1 MASTVPPAP
10 FCVSYHANSRS
21 SLGKRKSA
29 IFGRKLSP
37 PKYKPTKTPFDRR
50 SAVESQTPQRLS
62 RKRLFVP
69 EITGGLRKLR
79 LTQPENR
86 RRPRIEQK
94 IGQEIGGSH
103 ESFAL

>member
-1 MASTVPPAP
+1 LRELPREFAFKPRKKKKCDLRQKT
-10 FCVSYHANSRS
+10 
-21 SLGKRKSA
+21 KSA
-29 IFGRKLSP
+29 KIQAN
-37 PKYKPTKTPFDRR
+37 KTPFDRR

>member
-1 MASTVPPAP
+1 
-10 FCVSYHANSRS
+10 VSYYANSRS
-21 SLGKRKSA
+21 SLAKRKSA

-37 PKYKPTKTPFDRR
+37 PKYKKTPFGRR

-62 RKRLFVP
+62 RKRHFVP
-69 EITGGLRKLR
+69 EITGVLRKLR
-79 LTQPENR
+79 LTQAKNR
-86 RRPRIEQK
+86 RRPRIGQK